1 MSEAEARALKN
12 AAASSAMEGL
22 PLNDSELNIVTNII
36 EGKMTLQ
43 EFLLTVKAQ
52 HEDVKSGNSATSE
65 SDRFPDTTIF

>member
-1 MSEAEARALKN
+1 MNESHAKALKN
-12 AAASSAMEGL
+12 AVASSAMEGL
-22 PLNDSELNIVTNII
+22 PLDENELNIVTNII